1 MLVSRFGFDK
11 VPTNVPTKRRDVS
24 EQLANVGGHSIVVG
38 YWKIVKNIVPAD
50 DDEWLRTLADQRCG
64 GPGRTRTCNQT
75 VMSGGISI
83 SFVDFTVILFDPVRI
98 RCASIGLILVR
109 NWCGPRLAIEI
120 HSHTYFGRWHCR
132 YQTRREK
139 QSCSGAQVKRTR
151 YARPEFFRAHHAP
164 RLLTE
169 ACLLRGLIRR
179 NAEEIVV
186 TTPVTPTV
194 TEGEGVTV
202 ALRAALRCVQ

>member
-109 NWCGPRLAIEI
+109 NWCGPRLATFRRKIRGFEERGQPYRTTI
-120 HSHTYFGRWHCR
+120 SPAEGRR
-132 YQTRREK
+132 GDGSTRR
-139 QSCSGAQVKRTR
+139 GGTNR
-151 YARPEFFRAHHAP
+151 Y
-164 RLLTE
+164 
-169 ACLLRGLIRR
+169 
-179 NAEEIVV
+179 
-186 TTPVTPTV
+186 
-194 TEGEGVTV
+194 
-202 ALRAALRCVQ
+202 